1 MENPQLWWTND
12 LSNAEIQPLYTVKT
26 ELCAV
31 GAGETLDADTK
42 RIGLRTIVLN
52 REKDQ
57 WGHNFQFVLNGVPLF
72 AKGGDYIPMD
82 SLITRAGDI

>member
-1 MENPQLWWTND
+1 M
-12 LSNAEIQPLYTVKT
+12 
-26 ELCAV
+26 
-31 GAGETLDADTK
+31 
-42 RIGLRTIVLN
+42 LN

-82 SLITRAGDI
+82 SLITARAMIKRGNCSRIAGMRI